1 MKKATRRERRKSDL
15 RARIVSTALELFSK
29 HGFSEVTVE
38 HIADVADVGKGTIY
52 NYFQTKE
59 DIVVAFMVDVERK
72 VQARLKKIIR
82 PDVSLEAILNE
93 FVLFQLR
100 VKQPYYPFVTVLWGK
115 IFNRTKKAFPCFSE
129 RQMLGA
135 PPIGAVFKA
144 LQESGRI
151 RQDVDVLGLVLA
163 FKTVQLGITGLW
175 AMEGPPFHETEKVV
189 HLQMKLFCEGL
200 APGPRSLH

>member
-59 DIVVAFMVDVERK
+59 DIVIAFMVDVERK

-82 PDVSLEAILNE
+82 PDASLKAILNE

-100 VKQPYYPFVTVLWGK
+100 VKQPYYPFVKVFLGQ
-115 IFNRTKKAFPCFSE
+115 IFSRTEDAFPYIVE
-129 RQMLGA
+129 MQKLID
-135 PPIGAVFKA
+135 PPIEAVFKA

-200 APGPRSLH
+200 APRPRLLH